1 MRFRICLPPVLS
13 VTVLLVT
20 GLFAAGLMAPDL
32 IASGAAAPG
41 GAAEAVMALDGQL
54 LVEAVG
60 PAAEGDRRTVRAAAE
75 VRSGDRLIFLIR
87 YRNRGAM
94 PLPGYDFVAPV
105 PPGIRILPDRFGSV
119 RISADGGRS
128 WTRPDSPLRLDA
140 HRRLRPADEVAP
152 THVRLRLDR
161 PIAPGEAGTVAYRGL
176 LL

>member
-1 MRFRICLPPVLS
+1 MYFRHPAVAAS
-13 VTVLLVT
+13 AALVSI
-20 GLFAAGLMAPDL
+20 AGSASSATAIAP
-32 IASGAAAPG
+32 AP
-41 GAAEAVMALDGQL
+41 MALDGRL
-54 LVEAVG
+54 LVESLATTH
-60 PAAEGDRRTVRAAAE
+60 ATDHRILRAPVD

-105 PPGIRILPDRFGSV
+105 PHGVRILPDRFGTV
-119 RISADGGRS
+119 RVSADGGRS

-140 HRRLRPADEVAP
+140 HRRLRPAGDVAP

-161 PIAPGEAGTVAYRGL
+161 RIAPGEAGTVSYRGL

>member
-1 MRFRICLPPVLS
+1 MHFRHVAPIALLWAAIAGSTCVAMPV
-13 VTVLLVT
+13 
-20 GLFAAGLMAPDL
+20 AP
-32 IASGAAAPG
+32 AP
-41 GAAEAVMALDGQL
+41 MALDGRL
-54 LVEAVG
+54 LVESLAPSEKTTDLRTLRA
-60 PAAEGDRRTVRAAAE
+60 PAD

-87 YRNRGAM
+87 YRNQGTM

-105 PPGIRILPDRFGSV
+105 PPGVRILPDRFGSV

-140 HRRLRPADEVAP
+140 NHRLRLAGDVAP

-161 PIAPGEAGTVAYRGL
+161 RIAPGETGTVAYRGL

>member
-54 LVEAVG
+54 LVEAVD

-87 YRNRGAM
+87 YRNRGEAV
-94 PLPGYDFVAPV
+94 LPGYDFVAPV
-105 PPGIRILPDRFGSV
+105 PHGVRILPDRGDMVRVSV
-119 RISADGGRS
+119 DGGRNWS
-128 WTRPDSPLRLDA
+128 RPDSPLRPDA
-140 HRRLRPADEVAP
+140 QGRLRSADALRL

-161 PIAPGEAGTVAYRGL
+161 RIAPGEAGTVAYRGL

>member
-1 MRFRICLPPVLS
+1 MLNLLSYAGPAMVFRRIAPVALLWPALAGSLS
-13 VTVLLVT
+13 
-20 GLFAAGLMAPDL
+20 AAVPG
-32 IASGAAAPG
+32 ASTP
-41 GAAEAVMALDGQL
+41 MALDGRL
-54 LVEAVG
+54 LVESLA
-60 PAAEGDRRTVRAAAE
+60 PADAAPGEATDRRTLRAPAD

-105 PPGIRILPDRFGSV
+105 PPGVRILPDRFDTV

-140 HRRLRPADEVAP
+140 HRRLRPAGDVAP

-161 PIAPGEAGTVAYRGL
+161 RIAPGEAGTVAYRGL